1 MNINSTG
8 NWIISWHQTERNT
21 KSLYLKDKDNN
32 DSKLEVV
39 TINGRIRKYIVL
51 RNGEKILI
59 SEEKISKESLQKDST
74 LKQKQ
79 QSNTAETIEF
89 LNHLMGVSS
98 SNTRLQIFNM
108 MEEKKI
114 IKKNVKQMQRE

>member
-8 NWIISWHQTERNT
+8 NSIISWHQTERNT

-51 RNGEKILI
+51 RNGKKILI

-79 QSNTAETIEF
+79 QSNTAETIEY

-108 MEEKKI
+108 DGGEKNNKE
-114 IKKNVKQMQRE
+114 KR

>member
-1 MNINSTG
+1 MNIHSTG
-8 NWIISWHQTERNT
+8 NSIISWHQTERNT
-21 KSLYLKDKDNN
+21 KSLYLKDNN
-32 DSKLEVV
+32 DSKLEVI
-39 TINGRIRKYIVL
+39 TTNGCIRKYIVL

-59 SEEKISKESLQKDST
+59 SEEKIGKDSLQEDST

-108 MEEKKI
+108 DGGEKNNKEI
-114 IKKNVKQMQRE
+114 R